1 MEESWDFKN
10 HRVYRET
17 AGGPADGTVYGSRGI
32 WRGFGNASGSSG
44 SRDHQPDHSDYYGC
58 FAANSFSGPPCL
70 GILAVLLLVPGG
82 FCALC
87 LRRVDRT
94 SPMAAI
100 RRESG
105 EAQDVGA
112 GIFRH
117 KLRAEG
123 LSFHLALRQ
132 VLTGRKRY
140 TSACLVAA
148 LLVFFASLAGRM
160 NGWGR
165 TEKG

>member
-1 MEESWDFKN
+1 
-10 HRVYRET
+10 
-17 AGGPADGTVYGSRGI
+17 
-32 WRGFGNASGSSG
+32 
-44 SRDHQPDHSDYYGC
+44 
-58 FAANSFSGPPCL
+58 
-70 GILAVLLLVPGG
+70 
-82 FCALC
+82 
-87 LRRVDRT
+87 
-94 SPMAAI
+94 MAAI